1 MTNEMTY
8 FLFGE
13 LSLSAWKNV
22 AVSSPSQEPV
32 GRSLLQTGSMSQNV
46 CCGHAHHRHDNLGRQ
61 FWPLCTRQTRY
72 KFQALVYILP
82 PTTAIFDYAIDPNTK
97 RFKPT
102 LIYFNTDTQY
112 AHFRGNPLY
121 QATKRHLNNNK

>member
-61 FWPLCTRQTRY
+61 FQSVETVGDCWRREAGTAQWLERRTRDQKVAGSSPGRR
-72 KFQALVYILP
+72 
-82 PTTAIFDYAIDPNTK
+82 IFFFPGPSLSDDS
-97 RFKPT
+97 
-102 LIYFNTDTQY
+102 YFGIRSAPVLLQ
-112 AHFRGNPLY
+112 
-121 QATKRHLNNNK
+121 